1 MMKKGHSMGQNHFLR
16 WMVAG
21 ALILLVWL
29 FFPFLKSFFVAL
41 LLAMAI
47 SPLYKIVKLRLDRTP
62 YLSAFSP
69 LIASGIVSL
78 GLSLII
84 FMPIAVFLYQLLDQ
98 PTDTVE
104 MIRNV
109 GGQIDSLSMHLPS
122 YLAWLRDPLDNMII
136 MAKAH
141 KDDILTFLAG
151 WLGNGLKTF
160 MSMLG
165 EMAMIVV
172 FFFFLSWYGRSIT
185 LFLLPVV
192 PLERSIKREF
202 LNDMMTTTAVVF
214 YTLVGVM
221 IAQGAAF
228 GIFIAFFEGYN
239 PLLLGFLTGISA
251 IIPVVGTALVWV
263 PVAVHEYTQGH
274 MMNVFVISLY
284 SWAMMAFFIDNIV
297 KLVILNYVNRTLS
310 NDKQRINEF
319 VIFFAIVGG
328 LATFGFWGFILGP
341 AIIAFVV
348 TTLRTLRKS
357 KRGMLR

>member
-1 MMKKGHSMGQNHFLR
+1 MGQMHFLR
-16 WMVAG
+16 WMGGGVVV
-21 ALILLVWL
+21 LLVWL
-29 FFPFLKSFFVAL
+29 FFPFLKSFFIAL

-47 SPLYKIVKLRLDRTP
+47 SPLYAMVKSRMDRIP
-62 YLSAFSP
+62 YAHTFSP
-69 LIASGIVSL
+69 IIASGIVSL

-84 FMPIAVFLYQLLDQ
+84 FLPIAVFLYQLLDH
-98 PTDTVE
+98 PTNTVE
-104 MIRNV
+104 MIRGV
-109 GGQIDSLSMHLPS
+109 GNQIDSLSEHLPS
-122 YLAWLRDPLDNMII
+122 YMAWLKEPLENVIV
-136 MAKAH
+136 MAKMH

-172 FFFFLSWYGRSIT
+172 FFFFLSWYGRNIT
-185 LFLLPVV
+185 LFLLPII
-192 PLERSIKREF
+192 PLKRSIKREF
-202 LNDMMTTTAVVF
+202 MEDMMTTTAVVF

-221 IAQGAAF
+221 IAQGVAF

-263 PVAVHEYTQGH
+263 PVAVNEYFRGH
-274 MMNVFVISLY
+274 IMNAVIISLY

-297 KLVILNYVNRTLS
+297 KLVILNFVNRTLS
-310 NDKQRINEF
+310 NDQQRINEF

-341 AIIAFVV
+341 AIIAFAV
-348 TTLRTLRKS
+348 TTLRTLRKTN
-357 KRGMLR
+357 RIMLR